1 MVISNN
7 FKELISDINNGLKD
21 KKYNINTE
29 KTESDIYNIKS
40 ITDNDLKQSSFKLLK
55 YKKKVDDNIF
65 IYLFLFY
72 YFFSTSLN

>member
-7 FKELISDINNGLKD
+7 FKELISDINNGLKN

-29 KTESDIYNIKS
+29 KTKSDIYIIKS
-40 ITDNDLKQSSFKLLK
+40 ITDNDLKQSSFKVLK